1 MQAPSNP
8 SQLTFL
14 LYILQRRIIWKKSLG
29 FKKHKLGSEN
39 CASSRGR
46 HSCYYGAEAEESL
59 HKECADLW
67 SRALRQ
73 PGLLLSSGTWL
84 HPCPEAEKTDSAVH
98 PSPAHQALPDGCH
111 HVPRQVPHLGTWHSK
126 GTPECR
132 CPPGETEATGNF
144 RDALTFIRCQ
154 YLAFT
159 LGAEPR
165 LCRAPIA
172 APMIHQLHK
181 LWGISCAGAWGEGI
195 GMMLAQHS
203 MLARKWTAAKRLL
216 IVCRNGWTVSFT
228 HMQTL
233 EVLQVSGNFSQK

>member
-1 MQAPSNP
+1 MQALSHP

-14 LYILQRRIIWKKSLG
+14 LYILQRRIIWKKRLD
-29 FKKHKLGSEN
+29 FKKHKLSSEN

-111 HVPRQVPHLGTWHSK
+111 HVPRQVPRLGTWHSK

-132 CPPGETEATGNF
+132 CPPGETETTGNF

-154 YLAFT
+154 YLAQRLAANIWCSRWVPSPGSAVSPSLLQWFT
-159 LGAEPR
+159 SCTSCEAFPALELGE
-165 LCRAPIA
+165 RA
-172 APMIHQLHK
+172 L
-181 LWGISCAGAWGEGI
+181 
-195 GMMLAQHS
+195 
-203 MLARKWTAAKRLL
+203 
-216 IVCRNGWTVSFT
+216 GWC
-228 HMQTL
+228 
-233 EVLQVSGNFSQK
+233 